1 MYKQKDSY
9 LPHPSRKS
17 KTIKIIDFKIKNEN
31 KQSVILVKITT
42 MKKMHRQALLLGFIA
57 TKSRI
62 NRFKI
67 YDAFDESSEFKDTA
81 KSAI

>member
-1 MYKQKDSY
+1 
-9 LPHPSRKS
+9 
-17 KTIKIIDFKIKNEN
+17 
-31 KQSVILVKITT
+31 
-42 MKKMHRQALLLGFIA
+42 MKKMYRQALLLGFIA